1 MIQWRLMISI
11 LIVEDHGTVADM
23 IARFVER
30 YIKTARTEI
39 VGSAEAALDYLA
51 GIDPGTGESAHPDL
65 ALIDVSLPG
74 MSGIDLV
81 SKLQADFPAIQCL
94 MLSGHKEPAYVRRS
108 LEMGARG
115 YVAKGNPPA
124 IVEGVKQVLEGK
136 VYVSEDVAG

>member
-1 MIQWRLMISI
+1 MISI
-11 LIVEDHGTVADM
+11 LIVEDHGTVAQM

-30 YIKTARTEI
+30 YIDVSTTEI
-39 VGSAEAALDYLA
+39 VMSAEAALEYLA
-51 GIDPGTGESAHPDL
+51 ALDHNPGDASLPDL

-81 SKLQADFPAIQCL
+81 GKLKAVYPDIRCL

-108 LEMGARG
+108 LELGARG

-124 IVEGVKQVLEGK
+124 IVEGVKRVMEGK
-136 VYVSEDVAG
+136 IYVSEDVGGE

>member
-1 MIQWRLMISI
+1 MIQI
-11 LIVEDHGTVADM
+11 LIVEDHGTVAEM

-30 YIKTARTEI
+30 YIKTTRTEI

-51 GIDPGTGESAHPDL
+51 DLNHNAGDASLPHL

-81 SKLQADFPAIQCL
+81 SKLRVQYPDIHCL

-124 IVEGVKQVLEGK
+124 IVEGVRRVLAGE
-136 VYVSEDVAG
+136 VYVSDDVGG

>member
-1 MIQWRLMISI
+1 MTFI
-11 LIVEDHGTVADM
+11 LIVEDHDTVAQM

-30 YIKTARTEI
+30 YIGTAETKI
-39 VGSAEAALDYLA
+39 VASAESALEYLA
-51 GIDPGTGESAHPDL
+51 GLDHDPGGAPLPDL

-81 SKLQADFPAIQCL
+81 GKLQAGYPKLRCL

-108 LEMGARG
+108 LEVGARG

-124 IVEGVKQVLEGK
+124 IVEGVKRVMEGK
-136 VYVSEDVAG
+136 IYVSEDVGGE

>member
-1 MIQWRLMISI
+1 MISI
-11 LIVEDHGTVADM
+11 LIVEDHRTVAEM
-23 IARFVER
+23 IAHFVER
-30 YIKTARTEI
+30 YMGMAKTEI
-39 VGSAEAALDYLA
+39 VGSAEAALEYLA
-51 GIDPGTGESAHPDL
+51 GLDHDPGGAPFPDL

-81 SKLQADFPAIQCL
+81 GKLQTTYPQLRCL

-124 IVEGVKQVLEGK
+124 IVEGVKQVMEGK
-136 VYVSEDVAG
+136 VYVSEDVGGK

>member
-1 MIQWRLMISI
+1 MISI
-11 LIVEDHGTVADM
+11 LIVEDHGTVAEM
-23 IARFVER
+23 IARFVQR
-30 YIKTARTEI
+30 YIETTRTEI

-51 GIDPGTGESAHPDL
+51 GLDHNAADIPLPDL

-81 SKLQADFPAIQCL
+81 SKLQADYPAIQCL

-124 IVEGVKQVLEGK
+124 IVEGVKRVLEGK
-136 VYVSEDVAG
+136 VYVSDDVGG

>member
-1 MIQWRLMISI
+1 MISI
-11 LIVEDHGTVADM
+11 LIVEDHGTVAQM

-30 YIKTARTEI
+30 YVETTGTKI
-39 VGSAEAALDYLA
+39 VGSAEAALEYLA
-51 GIDPGTGESAHPDL
+51 GLDHDAAGTRFPDL

-81 SKLQADFPAIQCL
+81 RKLQSDYPAIRCL

-124 IVEGVKQVLEGK
+124 IVEGVKRVMEGK
-136 VYVSEDVAG
+136 IYVSEDVGGQ